1 MADAR
6 GPKGTAGEVDPKPI
20 YEAPFWMAYKFGGW
34 LADEIRLKSAGLHHK
49 KHGWLAGLKDGFFMT
64 FVCRFWVQVISVAQK
79 L

>member
-49 KHGWLAGLKDGFFMT
+49 KHGWLAGLRWLFHDFCLQVPGG
-64 FVCRFWVQVISVAQK
+64 VISVAQK